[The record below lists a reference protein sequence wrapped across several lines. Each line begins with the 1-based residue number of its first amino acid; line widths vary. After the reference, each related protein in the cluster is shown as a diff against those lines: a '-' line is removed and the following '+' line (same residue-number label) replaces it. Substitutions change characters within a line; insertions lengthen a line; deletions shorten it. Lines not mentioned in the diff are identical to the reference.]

1 MTELIRKADA
11 AKAAQRALALLTADE
26 KNEAL
31 ISIADALESRCEE
44 ILAAN
49 KADTDA
55 AREKG
60 TSGALLDRLTLN
72 ESRIAGIAQ
81 GVRQVA
87 ALPDPVGD
95 IIERFERPNGL
106 LIEKIRV
113 PMGVI
118 GMIYEARPNVTVDSA
133 VLALKAGSAILLRG
147 SSSALASNRTLA
159 GIMRDALART
169 AVPADCVALIE
180 EGGHETV
187 TEMMRLRGKIDL
199 LIPRGGARL
208 ISSVVE
214 NSCVPVIETG
224 VGNCHIFVDA
234 SCEPDMARD
243 IVINAKT
250 QRPGVCNAAETLLIH
265 RGYPHAAELL
275 GALCDAGVTLHATE
289 EACALLRSLGR
300 EGFVPA
306 CEKDFAEEYLS
317 YDMAVAFVSSTD
329 EAIEHIQKYST
340 GHTEAILTSDA
351 GSAEKFL
358 STVDAASVN
367 LNASTRFT
375 DGFEFGFGAEIGI
388 STQKLHARGPLGLRE
403 LCSYKYIVRGNGQ
416 VRK

>member
-147 SSSALASNRTLA
+147 SSSALSSNRTLA

-234 SCEPDMARD
+234 SC
-243 IVINAKT
+243 
-250 QRPGVCNAAETLLIH
+250 
-265 RGYPHAAELL
+265 
-275 GALCDAGVTLHATE
+275 
-289 EACALLRSLGR
+289 
-300 EGFVPA
+300 
-306 CEKDFAEEYLS
+306 
-317 YDMAVAFVSSTD
+317 
-329 EAIEHIQKYST
+329 
-340 GHTEAILTSDA
+340 
-351 GSAEKFL
+351 
-358 STVDAASVN
+358 
-367 LNASTRFT
+367 
-375 DGFEFGFGAEIGI
+375 
-388 STQKLHARGPLGLRE
+388 
-403 LCSYKYIVRGNGQ
+403 
-416 VRK
+416 